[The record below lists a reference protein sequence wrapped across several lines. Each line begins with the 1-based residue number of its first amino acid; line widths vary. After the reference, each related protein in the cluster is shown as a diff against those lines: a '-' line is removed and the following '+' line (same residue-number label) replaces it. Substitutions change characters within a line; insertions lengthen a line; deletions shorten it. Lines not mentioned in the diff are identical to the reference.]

1 MDNNTFLN
9 KAMTQEEK
17 LEKAKELYPTANAD
31 QRYVLECLFP
41 ELAESEDERI
51 RKAIKYC
58 IKQGF
63 IGYGKIENVTP
74 DECLAW
80 LEKQGE
86 QRNKINSCKITFED
100 VLALECSMKTA
111 KITKGGEELYKIL
124 VPLYNKIHN
133 AYLVEKQCEQNTM
146 RIEEDED
153 SNVND
158 ETNAPIEYGKYVD
171 ECLNEASKHFF
182 SEGENKYSVADLFYA
197 GVRCGKSCLEK
208 QVELKEVDLE
218 LNSFDATVC
227 KIGSTYLK
235 EMDRDAIAK
244 ALESYKDGDK
254 VKVIIKAKGE

>member
-1 MDNNTFLN
+1 MDYEQKYKEALERA
-9 KAMTQEEK
+9 KDILSYKEVRQEDME
-17 LEKAKELYPTANAD
+17 Y
-31 QRYVLECLFP
+31 LFP

-63 IGYGKIENVTP
+63 IGCGKIENVTP

-86 QRNKINSCKITFED
+86 QKP
-100 VLALECSMKTA
+100 MW
-111 KITKGGEELYKIL
+111 
-124 VPLYNKIHN
+124 
-133 AYLVEKQCEQNTM
+133 
-146 RIEEDED
+146 IEEDED
-153 SNVND
+153 SSVND
-158 ETNAPIEYGKYVD
+158 ETNAPTEYGKYVD
-171 ECLNEASKHFF
+171 ECLNDASKHFF
-182 SEGENKYSVADLFYA
+182 SEGEDKYSVADLFYA

-208 QVELKEVDLE
+208 QVESKKVDLE

-244 ALESYKDGDK
+244 ALEPYKDGDK